1 VKENFE
7 TQLAQKRANISNS
20 SIFEFFASK
29 DPFKKDDV
37 KEKMF
42 LENLALLTIRNHLLL
57 QFIENV

>member
-7 TQLAQKRANISNS
+7 TQLAQKKTNISSS

-29 DPFKKDDV
+29 DPFKKNDV

-42 LENLALLTIRNHLLL
+42 LENLALLILRNHLLL
-57 QFIENV
+57 